1 VYTETNSC
9 SASSSKQSCR
19 CEARCQKICV
29 RLAVYFLKLEHNH
42 HPGQTTFQE
51 QKAAERV
58 ALEPCGNSKK
68 LLDSKSELVLKFWR
82 HIGVEEQYLEAWTK
96 L

>member
-1 VYTETNSC
+1 
-9 SASSSKQSCR
+9 
-19 CEARCQKICV
+19 
-29 RLAVYFLKLEHNH
+29 
-42 HPGQTTFQE
+42 
-51 QKAAERV
+51 
-58 ALEPCGNSKK
+58 LEPCGNSKK